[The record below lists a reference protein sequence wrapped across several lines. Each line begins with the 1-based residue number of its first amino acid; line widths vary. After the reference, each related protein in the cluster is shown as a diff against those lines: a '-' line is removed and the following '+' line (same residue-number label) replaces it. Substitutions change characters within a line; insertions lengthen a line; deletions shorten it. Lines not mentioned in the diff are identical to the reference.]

1 MEEETNK
8 PAQTTPPPTQIPVP
22 NTPQNLP
29 PQPPPSTEQ
38 PQPPQTSQNPDP
50 NTTQN
55 PPNTNPPNPSQNLTP
70 QPMEESET
78 AQTTLPT
85 QNPIPNPPNITQNL
99 PPPHLPPL
107 PQKNNKRPLDQNGHI
122 QNSKYFKMRAVLKD
136 LRPHFI
142 EVLRTPVFHN
152 CKAAHEIR
160 ERPVII
166 VPSLLHHK
174 VKEPCLPCVV
184 QIVGYEAH
192 ILLKGSCACI
202 VPVLDTNAP
211 QIFAGTY
218 PILDE
223 MKLLMDLY
231 KEMTAETISTDKFK
245 NVPEGPLS
253 GEIQYGQKH
262 NHQYAKP
269 TEQPS
274 APVLLGTISD
284 KQTQG
289 TYIVGGSAF
298 GWNFVTYPGFMF
310 WKVLRLKRPNTE
322 GNPGARPSKGLP
334 TGGILHTGFTPTLQ
348 ALDMVKDPLPPMV
361 VDCCEVISDGKSE
374 EKKLER
380 EIVLGSFWS
389 FESGLTAFVWCSIT
403 LFV

>member
-1 MEEETNK
+1 MEEEPNK
-8 PAQTTPPPTQIPVP
+8 PAQTTPPPTQIPDP

-29 PQPPPSTEQ
+29 PQPPPSMEQ
-38 PQPPQTSQNPDP
+38 PQPPQTTPPSQNPDP

-55 PPNTNPPNPSQNLTP
+55 PPNSNPPNPSQNLTS

-85 QNPIPNPPNITQNL
+85 QNPIPNPPNTTQNL
-99 PPPHLPPL
+99 PPPPHLPPL

-160 ERPVII
+160 E
-166 VPSLLHHK
+166 
-174 VKEPCLPCVV
+174 
-184 QIVGYEAH
+184 Q
-192 ILLKGSCACI
+192 
-202 VPVLDTNAP
+202 
-211 QIFAGTY
+211 
-218 PILDE
+218 

-231 KEMTAETISTDKFK
+231 KEMTAETISIDKFK

-262 NHQYAKP
+262 NHQFAKP

-298 GWNFVTYPGFMF
+298 GWNFVTYPGSKSVYYGRTKEMF
-310 WKVLRLKRPNTE
+310 RSANVVIPQENPN
-322 GNPGARPSKGLP
+322 
-334 TGGILHTGFTPTLQ
+334 
-348 ALDMVKDPLPPMV
+348 
-361 VDCCEVISDGKSE
+361 
-374 EKKLER
+374 
-380 EIVLGSFWS
+380 
-389 FESGLTAFVWCSIT
+389 LT
-403 LFV
+403 